1 MANATSTFFVTF
13 PRQGDTECAQPPP
26 TSSLPPRESRPRH
39 PTSPL
44 KSSRPLIAPL
54 ASRTRHRCPL
64 IRLLRRPEA
73 AALTTATT
81 PSLSPGVNT
90 PTTQVKGAGDCSNP
104 VGLRRRVT
112 DTRTGEITSSD
123 FQKRCGTR
131 IESKCASC
139 SALYRGD
146 AFQVIRSGLI
156 DPQTKLPKL
165 VTMVTL
171 TAPGADRFGKT
182 HSRRLSQDGKARRC
196 SCRRYHNANDPLLG
210 TPIDP
215 STYDYKAAAS
225 FNANAS
231 RLFAVTI
238 QKLSRILGRKLQVVR
253 VVEFQTRGL
262 VHIHALVLGPVTQKS
277 LELVVRGGINL
288 RSGRNI
294 AAATSNGW
302 TWGNE
307 CKADVINATK
317 PERAIGYLVKVVK
330 YALKDTGNGACS
342 HYDHGNKMSRAA
354 EKDLKCDN
362 SIFQCKHGV
371 RRKIGYVKSVDE
383 TTGKITV
390 SKIPFAFV
398 GSGTKSSCR
407 RHRRAGEGWG
417 FRGHVLAKSRN
428 WGCTFREVRE
438 RRQKWAHGNKPQP
451 PAHLIVSWERLR
463 AEPGTSTAP
472 GNSPP

>member
-1 MANATSTFFVTF
+1 M
-13 PRQGDTECAQPPP
+13 
-26 TSSLPPRESRPRH
+26 
-39 PTSPL
+39 
-44 KSSRPLIAPL
+44 
-54 ASRTRHRCPL
+54 
-64 IRLLRRPEA
+64 
-73 AALTTATT
+73 
-81 PSLSPGVNT
+81 
-90 PTTQVKGAGDCSNP
+90 
-104 VGLRRRVT
+104 
-112 DTRTGEITSSD
+112 RTGEITTSD

-182 HSRRLSQDGKARRC
+182 HSRRLSEDGKARRC
-196 SCRRYHNANDPLLG
+196 SCRGYHNANDPLLG

-215 STYDYKAAAS
+215 STYDYEAAAS

-262 VHIHALVLGPVTQKS
+262 VHVHALILGTVTQRS
-277 LELVVRGGINL
+277 LALVVRGGINL
-288 RSGRNI
+288 RSGRKI

-302 TWGNE
+302 IWGNE
-307 CKADVINATK
+307 CKADVINATN

-342 HYDHGNKMSRAA
+342 HYDHGDKMARAA

-371 RRKIGYVKSVDE
+371 RRKIWYVKSVDE
-383 TTGKITV
+383 TTGKTTV

-451 PAHLIVSWERLR
+451 PAHHVVSWERLR
-463 AEPGTSTAP
+463 SEPGTSTAP
-472 GNSPP
+472 GSSPP

>member
-1 MANATSTFFVTF
+1 M
-13 PRQGDTECAQPPP
+13 
-26 TSSLPPRESRPRH
+26 
-39 PTSPL
+39 
-44 KSSRPLIAPL
+44 
-54 ASRTRHRCPL
+54 
-64 IRLLRRPEA
+64 RPEA
-73 AALTTATT
+73 TVLTTGSLL
-81 PSLSPGVNT
+81 PLSPSVS
-90 PTTQVKGAGDCSNP
+90 TQTVPSSNAGECSHP

-112 DTRTGEITSSD
+112 DIRTGEITTSD

-131 IESKCASC
+131 IESKCPSC

-182 HSRRLSQDGKARRC
+182 HSRHLSKDGKARRC
-196 SCRRYHNANDPLLG
+196 SCRGYHNANDRLIG
-210 TPIDP
+210 TPVDP

-238 QKLSRILGRKLQVVR
+238 QKLSRILRRKLQVVR

-262 VHIHALVLGPVTQKS
+262 VHIHAMVLGPVTQKS

-307 CKADVINATK
+307 CDAKPINATK

-330 YALKDTGNGACS
+330 YALKDTGNGTCK
-342 HYDHGNKMSRAA
+342 HYEHGDKMSQAA

-362 SIFQCKHGV
+362 SIFQCKHGA
-371 RRKIGYVKSVDE
+371 RQKIGYIKGVDE
-383 TTGKITV
+383 ITGKPTV
-390 SKIPFAFV
+390 SKIKVSFV
-398 GSGTKSSCR
+398 GGGTKSSCR

-417 FRGHVLAKSRN
+417 FRGHILAKSRN

-438 RRQKWAHGNKPQP
+438 RRQKWAHGNKPLP
-451 PAHLIVSWERLR
+451 PAHLIVSWERLQP
-463 AEPGTSTAP
+463 EHGTSSAS
-472 GNSPP
+472 GISPP